1 VLTAILAVEERLK
14 QHRIFVLAVHDLGST
29 FCDGPGGLVC
39 LEEARIWKAFT
50 ALLAHVSVSCEVDNW
65 GGLSQQGGDWRFGK
79 AVPSC
84 CSLVIWKE
92 NFVVSLV
99 SLVSLVRLE
108 RRNPTTRTQ

>member
-14 QHRIFVLAVHDLGST
+14 QHRIFVLAVHDLGPT

-39 LEEARIWKAFT
+39 LKEARIWKAFT

-65 GGLSQQGGDWRFGK
+65 GGAYRSKEVIGGSARLCLLVAALSF
-79 AVPSC
+79 
-84 CSLVIWKE
+84 WKE

-99 SLVSLVRLE
+99 RLG
-108 RRNPTTRTQ
+108 RRNPTQ